1 MLHNLQLPLIAVD
14 FESAFVLSLEN
25 TLTHKFFY
33 LNVTTEALDR
43 VC

>member
-14 FESAFVLSLEN
+14 FESAFVSLEN